1 MTVVLTGQDLTLEQ
15 VLRVA
20 RDYAR
25 VDIADEALAR
35 LAHARGV
42 VEQALASGEAVYGL
56 TTGVGARK
64 GVRVT
69 GEELAVFNRALILDH
84 RVGQGPPAPEDVV
97 RATMLRLANGLA
109 QGTTCARPELL
120 ERVVQALNERQHP
133 TVRLLGSIGQSDLA
147 PMADLAYGIVVDFPL
162 EAGEAIALLNS
173 NAFSTAL
180 AALALADCGRL
191 LDALDVAGALDL
203 EAFAANPT
211 VLHPAIAD
219 VRPHPGL
226 RATRDR
232 LAELLQGSFLWE
244 EGAARSLQDPL
255 SYRCLPQVHGA
266 ARDALDHALRTL
278 SIELNAHQGNPLV
291 VVQEERIVSVSNFD
305 IAPLAASLD
314 FVRLALAPALTCAC
328 ERLIK
333 LLNRSASGLPLGLA
347 ARDGLA
353 EDSLAELGVAA
364 QALAA
369 EARLLAQPVS
379 FELVSS
385 SQQEGIED
393 RMTMA
398 PLAARRLAEM
408 VELGARLVSIEL
420 VVACQA
426 VDLRGSRLGAG
437 TRHAYA
443 QVRRL
448 VPFKGEGEPL
458 PHDLDPLVEL
468 VGSGSLSPSLRSAKA
483 DPTRASSLA
492 ELDPD

>member
-35 LAHARGV
+35 LAHARGGADGLRGAPLAPQGCGEPNWGLV
-42 VEQALASGEAVYGL
+42 RESLAMVEQALASGEAVYGL

-203 EAFAANPT
+203 EAFAANLT

-244 EGAARSLQDPL
+244 EPPRPSLLPLPAPGARSRP
-255 SYRCLPQVHGA
+255 
-266 ARDALDHALRTL
+266 
-278 SIELNAHQGNPLV
+278 
-291 VVQEERIVSVSNFD
+291 
-305 IAPLAASLD
+305 
-314 FVRLALAPALTCAC
+314 
-328 ERLIK
+328 
-333 LLNRSASGLPLGLA
+333 
-347 ARDGLA
+347 
-353 EDSLAELGVAA
+353 
-364 QALAA
+364 
-369 EARLLAQPVS
+369 
-379 FELVSS
+379 
-385 SQQEGIED
+385 
-393 RMTMA
+393 
-398 PLAARRLAEM
+398 RR
-408 VELGARLVSIEL
+408 
-420 VVACQA
+420 
-426 VDLRGSRLGAG
+426 
-437 TRHAYA
+437 
-443 QVRRL
+443 
-448 VPFKGEGEPL
+448 P
-458 PHDLDPLVEL
+458 
-468 VGSGSLSPSLRSAKA
+468 
-483 DPTRASSLA
+483 
-492 ELDPD
+492 